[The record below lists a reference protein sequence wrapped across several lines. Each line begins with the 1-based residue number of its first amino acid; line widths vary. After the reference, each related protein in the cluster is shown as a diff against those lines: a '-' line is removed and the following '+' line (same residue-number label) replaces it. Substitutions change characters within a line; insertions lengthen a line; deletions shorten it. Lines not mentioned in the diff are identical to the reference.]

1 MIKKIQRLA
10 FALIAIPVACG
21 FISGMAALVHIA
33 MTAPLPFNLLG
44 IGTLMILTGLFMLFA
59 ILEID

>member
-21 FISGMAALVHIA
+21 FISGVAALVHFA

-44 IGTLMILTGLFMLFA
+44 IGTLIILTGLFILVA
-59 ILEID
+59 TLEID